1 MTPAADN
8 GYRERLRGATG
19 TAHVRLDA
27 RFAHGLRTAQEYRT
41 YLVGMQAFLANAER
55 ALSIAGLGPTW
66 RAWCDPVRTPWI
78 DADLEALGLSPLE
91 PGPALVVAS
100 DAEAAGLLYVIEGSA
115 LGATQLV
122 VHAQALGHHAGAGAN
137 FLHRH
142 GGLGVGVRWRAFVR
156 CLESAAFEASDERAM
171 MTAAARTF
179 ASAEHEFHRAE
190 LSARP
195 AC

>member
-27 RFAHGLRTAQEYRT
+27 RFAQGLRTAQEYRT
-41 YLVGMQAFLANAER
+41 YLVGMQAFLANAED
-55 ALSIAGLGPTW
+55 ALANAGLGPAW
-66 RAWCDPVRTPWI
+66 RPWRDLVRTPWI
-78 DADLEALGLSPLE
+78 DADLDSLGFSPL
-91 PGPALVVAS
+91 PAGPALVVS
-100 DAEAAGLLYVIEGSA
+100 NDAEAAGLLYVIEGSA

-122 VHAQALGHHAGAGAN
+122 THAQALGHHAGLGAT

-156 CLESAAFEASDERAM
+156 CLENAAFEANDERAM
-171 MTAAARTF
+171 MIAAARAF

-190 LSARP
+190 LSGRP